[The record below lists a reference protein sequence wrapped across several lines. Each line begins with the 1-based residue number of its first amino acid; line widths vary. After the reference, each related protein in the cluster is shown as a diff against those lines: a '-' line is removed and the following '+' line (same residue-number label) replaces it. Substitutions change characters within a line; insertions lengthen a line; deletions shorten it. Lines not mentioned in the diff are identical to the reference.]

1 MAWVQLVLVTAFL
14 QYIWFGMQVGSMRGK
29 HGIAA
34 PAVSGHPEFE
44 RMFRVQQNTLE
55 LMVIFAPALLVAAQY
70 RDARQVA
77 AIGALFIIG
86 REIYRRSYLAD
97 PKGRSLGF
105 GLSAGSVLIL
115 LAVIAFGAVRELL

>member
-1 MAWVQLVLVTAFL
+1 MAWVHLVLVTAFL

-34 PAVSGHPEFE
+34 PAISGHPEFE

-70 RDARQVA
+70 RDTRQVA